1 MNVSLAI
8 RQRLEALNLGQRDL
22 ARAAQVTE
30 SYISQLLR
38 KKQIPPAPDRT
49 DIYEKLD
56 KVLKLRRGELAKLA
70 DLQRREQLRKKHSEP
85 ATALYA
91 EVRELVLRK
100 CVPAK
105 QLQVRSIFEKQSF
118 GELER
123 FITQK
128 LLDVVKSVAREELA
142 NERWLRRMA
151 RHSRTSY
158 EEMRVTVLE
167 FLDTDVFGLS
177 MQSCVSFLQPVIAS
191 WDIDL
196 LTLKMNIVLNP
207 RIARTRRK
215 TFEFVERAPD
225 APPSEEPGYIAFV
238 ADRSLSAGATS
249 VELDILRRLQFDGRQ
264 PTALYYYRELQ
275 SLRDPLHFTI
285 RRIGLRTRGRNR
297 NRDDDRRRA
306 SP

>member
-8 RQRLEALNLGQRDL
+8 RQRLQALNLGQRDL

-38 KKQIPPAPDRT
+38 KKRIPPAPDRT

-70 DLQRREQLRKKHSEP
+70 TLQRREQLSKKHSEP

-91 EVRELVLRK
+91 EVRVLILRK

-105 QLQVRSIFEKQSF
+105 QLQLRSIFEKESF

-128 LLDVVKSVAREELA
+128 LLDVVKGVARKELA
-142 NERWLRRMA
+142 DETWLRRVA
-151 RHSRTSY
+151 RHSRKSY
-158 EEMRVTVLE
+158 EEMRVIVLE
-167 FLDTDVFGLS
+167 FLDTDIFSLS
-177 MQSCVSFLQPVIAS
+177 MHNCVTFLQPVIAS
-191 WDIDL
+191 WDMDL
-196 LTLKMNIVLNP
+196 LTMKMDIALNP
-207 RIARTRRK
+207 RIARTGRK
-215 TFEFVERAPD
+215 TFEFVERAPEA
-225 APPSEEPGYIAFV
+225 APSDEPGFVAFV
-238 ADRSLSAGATS
+238 ADRSLSADATPA
-249 VELDILRRLQFDGRQ
+249 ELDILRRLQFDGRQ

-275 SLRDPLHFTI
+275 SLRDPLHFTM
-285 RRIGLRTRGRNR
+285 RRTDARKRK
-297 NRDDDRRRA
+297 RDDERRRT